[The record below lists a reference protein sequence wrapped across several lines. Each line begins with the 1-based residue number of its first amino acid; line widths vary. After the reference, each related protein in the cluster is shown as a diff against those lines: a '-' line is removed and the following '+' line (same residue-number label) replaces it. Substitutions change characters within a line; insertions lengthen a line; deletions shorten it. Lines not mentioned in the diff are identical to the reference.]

1 MKDRHLRARLPEIEY
16 AKLKK
21 DADAI
26 GLTISEHVRCV
37 LLRDR
42 QAFQQE
48 DFLAKIDVK
57 LASISSVPEL
67 QNPAADS
74 EPLLV
79 ELLFL
84 IRELVAERNAQ
95 VLGRVAS
102 QLNHLYPLRKK
113 I

>member
-16 AKLKK
+16 TKLKI
-21 DADAI
+21 DADAV

-48 DFLAKIDVK
+48 EFLTKIDAK
-57 LASISSVPEL
+57 FACFSPASAPQNSTTEL
-67 QNPAADS
+67 EA
-74 EPLLV
+74 LLV

-84 IRELVAERNAQ
+84 TRELVAERNAQ
-95 VLGRVAS
+95 VLVRVAN
-102 QLNHLYPLRKK
+102 QLNQLYPMRKK

>member
-16 AKLKK
+16 VKLKI
-21 DADAI
+21 DADEV

-42 QAFQQE
+42 QALQQE
-48 DFLAKIDVK
+48 DFLAKIDAK
-57 LASISSVPEL
+57 LACISPASEP
-67 QNPAADS
+67 QNPTTDF

-84 IRELVAERNAQ
+84 TRELVAERNAQ
-95 VLGRVAS
+95 LLGRVAH
-102 QLNHLYPLRKK
+102 QINNLYPLRRK